1 MKMEGTLERG
11 PSNGADAAQNPACSS
26 DAQQEQDG
34 GATATDSDSRGKTKV
49 VGEVLEDITHG
60 GDVPPHEEQPRHDPP
75 TLLAFPDSS
84 IVGAHD
90 SPNAKLRRRLEE
102 TSQELYSNIAEL
114 HAAKLAGDANPTE
127 EQVELGRQLTKLN
140 RVMQTE
146 IRRRTQAMV
155 QEAMD
160 QRW

>member
-1 MKMEGTLERG
+1 MEGTLERG
-11 PSNGADAAQNPACSS
+11 PSNGPDGATVVLAQHASYGSGC
-26 DAQQEQDG
+26 DTQEQD
-34 GATATDSDSRGKTKV
+34 
-49 VGEVLEDITHG
+49 
-60 GDVPPHEEQPRHDPP
+60 GDVPPHEEQQRHEPP

-114 HAAKLAGDANPTE
+114 QAGKLAADANPTE
-127 EQVELGRQLTKLN
+127 EQVELGRHLSKLN

-155 QEAMD
+155 QEGGPTMVSEEVV
-160 QRW
+160 